1 MSSIRRK
8 VKNDIYIL
16 EKVNMNHDKLRLYVD
31 LNYKPGEKQG
41 SGILG
46 IKKRKA
52 YHTFYFEYS
61 VYQMPF
67 HVVDHSSHKINPDVH
82 YYEQDTITE
91 IRDLDTLAHAV
102 EYIFG
107 DKDIKVP
114 IYYLITSTF
123 INKYTKYKMRYICTR
138 ED

>member
-8 VKNDIYIL
+8 VKNVIYIL
-16 EKVNMNHDKLRLYVD
+16 EKVSMNHGKLRLYVD

-41 SGILG
+41 SGILS
-46 IKKRKA
+46 IKNRKT

-61 VYQMPF
+61 VYQMQF
-67 HVVDHSSHKINPDVH
+67 HVIDHSSNKICPDVH

-91 IRDLDTLAHAV
+91 IRDLDTLAKAV
-102 EYIFG
+102 EYVFG
-107 DKDIKVP
+107 DKGIKVP
-114 IYYLITSTF
+114 IYYLITDKF
-123 INKYTKYKMRYICTR
+123 IKKYTKYKMRYLCTR